1 MAAIPRTSEVME
13 RSEPMHVGPMP
24 PSNLRLH
31 QSGLNSGNLR
41 KENRRHDSKSHHLS
55 GRVEIE
61 EQSIVNQ
68 EFCACNNDS
77 SFEFVD
83 LRSMKIKHTPM
94 MLRWK
99 SGRNQ
104 SLNPWKI
111 HGDLIPSWITPP
123 RGDAV
128 LPQFRDSRGC
138 IEEKCKAVVKKTEE
152 VEGLWGKIP
161 ESDISRN
168 ANAESAHL
176 CSPPNPKPH
185 TYISSPVHT
194 SKPQIE
200 RFVGHFWGRSQK
212 SYASVVKANCA
223 PIVVVKMQPRGAGRR
238 GAAHGYGRGSG
249 RDHVWRRIEDGAIQ
263 NQKGG
268 RTIEEADMGEDGDTL
283 NQGNPS
289 PWEGQVNRSEEKNED
304 SWKVNAKGC
313 LQKGWFRI
321 SGIPMEQRSLVTIA
335 KVGGLVGKVIEIDE
349 RTRLRNEY
357 VRARIACRDVTVVPG
372 VVESS
377 LGLFLYDFFFERE
390 IHSEEDEQSLEA
402 GIRVDD
408 SYQKAA
414 KRSKYEGKMQKEN
427 KVDYGNLDDGSIK
440 QHDDCSKKTQSFTYQ
455 MKGLDKN
462 TNKGKN
468 VGDEE
473 IKTGKSYSSCSGEE
487 KNKVHITDS
496 EDDDDSDL
504 LGEDLMAMKKRGS
517 GSNNHTMWNMQ
528 ADLIDNLNSRN
539 MN

>member
-1 MAAIPRTSEVME
+1 
-13 RSEPMHVGPMP
+13 MHVGPMP

-304 SWKVNAKGC
+304 SWKGNPHPMGEDGPKDSHVKKEVTRNFNLDRSGCAFCHFKNHLTKDCRHHFPCDICGTIVMIMLCLTAKNACHGILVRNFVLHK
-313 LQKGWFRI
+313 LRI
-321 SGIPMEQRSLVTIA
+321 
-335 KVGGLVGKVIEIDE
+335 KVFFYIEE
-349 RTRLRNEY
+349 RVDNRMIKEKSST
-357 VRARIACRDVTVVPG
+357 AIITVVQG
-372 VVESS
+372 
-377 LGLFLYDFFFERE
+377 
-390 IHSEEDEQSLEA
+390 
-402 GIRVDD
+402 
-408 SYQKAA
+408 
-414 KRSKYEGKMQKEN
+414 
-427 KVDYGNLDDGSIK
+427 
-440 QHDDCSKKTQSFTYQ
+440 
-455 MKGLDKN
+455 
-462 TNKGKN
+462 N
-468 VGDEE
+468 VG
-473 IKTGKSYSSCSGEE
+473 E
-487 KNKVHITDS
+487 KQIELEFMNMLGNNLWRWSARSMGDNKFVMRFPDPKMIG
-496 EDDDDSDL
+496 DL
-504 LGEDLMAMKKRGS
+504 GYFRPLGMRTAK
-517 GSNNHTMWNMQ
+517 
-528 ADLIDNLNSRN
+528 A
-539 MN
+539 